1 MEIVDILAKYSRSAK
16 PAPDPSAPLLPPI
29 DQSNNHMLP
38 LLPSTPRHVKSKPS
52 KAKVAVVPHYFTRSP
67 RPPPGYG
74 GMEASMYDAH
84 AASKIPQYE
93 ATIHTM
99 EQEVHQVMA
108 EHNLVNKMKGKP
120 IVFPHNGFEHRA
132 VGYAAANAA
141 LTDSTTKLTAELNE
155 ALAKVADLMAT
166 NQALVHTMKR
176 QDDRQKEHESQVRGK
191 LRNSIVTLEDKA
203 GGVDINADR
212 RTIEHLTREVQ
223 ELMAYR
229 VAHDKPE
236 TIVGDVFV
244 GKGTGDAVPDY
255 LHYDGYIRNKFYSKR
270 DTERLISSRN
280 LRFTWQQGQPTLN
293 YTTLLE
299 QDRNGNQSSF
309 CECIRNQH
317 LDELTTLKRSL
328 LVSRHHEL
336 RVEERR
342 AGPDNNGML
351 SLDSVRRVIRRC
363 DPSRPAAAVNVL
375 MAECTALPLDR
386 VETETATLVNAH
398 GVRTKLVSML
408 IKPAGKLPVLP

>member
-1 MEIVDILAKYSRSAK
+1 MEIVDILAKYSRSAN

-52 KAKVAVVPHYFTRSP
+52 KAKVAVVPHYFTRSL

-141 LTDSTTKLTAELNE
+141 LNDSTTKLTAELNE

-229 VAHDKPE
+229 VAHDK
-236 TIVGDVFV
+236 
-244 GKGTGDAVPDY
+244 
-255 LHYDGYIRNKFYSKR
+255 
-270 DTERLISSRN
+270 
-280 LRFTWQQGQPTLN
+280 
-293 YTTLLE
+293 
-299 QDRNGNQSSF
+299 
-309 CECIRNQH
+309 
-317 LDELTTLKRSL
+317 
-328 LVSRHHEL
+328 HEL

-363 DPSRPAAAVNVL
+363 DPSRPTAAVNVL

>member
-1 MEIVDILAKYSRSAK
+1 MQVFRECFVRLIDDFKTYK
-16 PAPDPSAPLLPPI
+16 PLLLAI
-29 DQSNNHMLP
+29 KD
-38 LLPSTPRHVKSKPS
+38 
-52 KAKVAVVPHYFTRSP
+52 
-67 RPPPGYG
+67 
-74 GMEASMYDAH
+74 E
-84 AASKIPQYE
+84 YE
-93 ATIHTM
+93 
-99 EQEVHQVMA
+99 E
-108 EHNLVNKMKGKP
+108 
-120 IVFPHNGFEHRA
+120 
-132 VGYAAANAA
+132 
-141 LTDSTTKLTAELNE
+141 
-155 ALAKVADLMAT
+155 
-166 NQALVHTMKR
+166 
-176 QDDRQKEHESQVRGK
+176 

-229 VAHDKPE
+229 VAHDKWRTHLPECISTSDAVDITTISGLVQAIRDIAHSVFLTGLQEERNEGVDTLMQPE